1 VSAAATVSAAEARVR
16 RVSPIAVAMLLV
28 IAIGAWNLW
37 NVDGQLAIALG
48 VPGLAAWGAWAIYGL
63 VAVTIV
69 VAVQRFADRPAT
81 GMLLALAWG
90 GLAATWAAES
100 ANAAASTIFLRVIN
114 SDPHAWLST
123 PVIEESLKAVGVL
136 GVILIP
142 VLRRVR
148 PLDGLFYGVLVGAG
162 FQVVEDA
169 IYTTT
174 SLFQNPGEPGPAIIA
189 TVVMRGFT
197 IGLFTHAVY
206 TGIVGA
212 GIAWAACAPAGQRLR
227 RSLGATGVLV
237 AVMAAHGIFNTQDT
251 IDVINLAASLIPFV
265 VLLLVIRAMRRSE
278 MAFLGAEAARQDG
291 WGELGS
297 DEVALIGAARPIDKH
312 ARRLR
317 DRVIAFAWAADRLEP
332 GTRRYRRAVERLAAA
347 RSGSA

>member
-1 VSAAATVSAAEARVR
+1 VSTAAVGATAEARVR
-16 RVSPIAVAMLLV
+16 RISPVAVAMLIV

-37 NVDGQLAIALG
+37 QVDGQLSIGLG
-48 VPGLAAWGAWAIYGL
+48 LPGVAAWVAWAIYGL
-63 VAVTIV
+63 VAIAIV
-69 VAVQRFADRPAT
+69 V
-81 GMLLALAWG
+81 
-90 GLAATWAAES
+90 
-100 ANAAASTIFLRVIN
+100 ANAAASTIFLRVID

-136 GVILIP
+136 GLVLIP

-189 TVVMRGFT
+189 TLVMRGFT

-212 GIAWAACAPAGQRLR
+212 GIAWAACAPSGRRLR
-227 RSLGATGVLV
+227 RSLGAIGIFV

-251 IDVINLAASLIPFV
+251 INPINLAAALIPFV
-265 VLLLVIRAMRRSE
+265 VLLLVIRYARRGE
-278 MAFLGAEAARQDG
+278 IAFLAAEAASQDG
-291 WGELGS
+291 WGELRA
-297 DEVALIGAARPIDKH
+297 DEVALIGAARPDDKQT
-312 ARRLR
+312 RRLR
-317 DRVIAFAWAADRLEP
+317 DRVIAFAWASDRLEP
-332 GTRRYRRAVERLAAA
+332 GTRRYRRAVERLEGARPGAA
-347 RSGSA
+347 

>member
-1 VSAAATVSAAEARVR
+1 VSTAAVGATAEARVR
-16 RVSPIAVAMLLV
+16 RISPVAVAMLIV

-37 NVDGQLAIALG
+37 QVDGQLSIGLG
-48 VPGLAAWGAWAIYGL
+48 LPGVAAWVAWAIYGL
-63 VAVTIV
+63 VAIAIV
-69 VAVQRFADRPAT
+69 VALQRFADRPIT
-81 GMLLALAWG
+81 GMVLALAWG
-90 GLAATWAAES
+90 GLAATWAAEG
-100 ANAAASTIFLRVIN
+100 ANAAASTIFLRVID

-136 GVILIP
+136 GLVLIP

-189 TVVMRGFT
+189 TMVMRGFT

-212 GIAWAACAPAGQRLR
+212 GIAWAACAPSGQRLR
-227 RSLGATGVLV
+227 RSLGAIGIFV

-251 IDVINLAASLIPFV
+251 INPINLAAALIPFA
-265 VLLLVIRAMRRSE
+265 VLLLVIRYARRGE
-278 MAFLGAEAARQDG
+278 IAFLAAEAASQDG
-291 WGELGS
+291 WGELRT
-297 DEVALIGAARPIDKH
+297 DEVALIGAARPDDKQT
-312 ARRLR
+312 RRLR
-317 DRVIAFAWAADRLEP
+317 DRAIAFAWAADRLEP
-332 GTRRYRRAVERLAAA
+332 GTRRYRRAVERLRGARHGAA
-347 RSGSA
+347 